1 MSDDVKLDGSLGE
14 FHISEVGKN
23 SGETFTGD
31 FTVRCFLN
39 PLEVLKADRLYR
51 ELMGAINPHLASSEA
66 QNFSFALSQLKFR
79 IVKSPSGWKNS
90 EIDGGHLDDNVVI
103 AVLNKAIA
111 AQILYKERSV
121 ERMKGLQNK
130 LTEQIKDETIK
141 PEEEIAGEDNGQ

>member
-79 IVKSPSGWKNS
+79 IVKSSSGWKNS

-103 AVLNKAIA
+103 AVLNKAIE
-111 AQILYKERSV
+111 AQILYKNRSV
-121 ERMKGLQNK
+121 DRMKSLQNK

-141 PEEEIAGEDNGQ
+141 PENELPGESDE